1 MRDIDRMIEEALGD
15 EEAEL
20 LRRIG
25 DNPNFFERALGMFGA
40 GVGWFVA
47 LMMVIQTLAFLAGA
61 WAAWNFFDASDPVTQ
76 LRWGLPAAVL
86 LIMSLM
92 IKMGVAP
99 AIHANR
105 IMCEL
110 KRIELQ
116 LARARLSASS

>member
-1 MRDIDRMIEEALGD
+1 MRNVDDLIEEALGA
-15 EEAEL
+15 EESEL

-25 DNPNFFERALGMFGA
+25 GEPNILERALGMFGA

-47 LMMVIQTLAFLAGA
+47 LMMVVQTLLFLAGV
-61 WAAWNFFDASDPVTQ
+61 WAAWTFFEATDTVTQ

-92 IKMGVAP
+92 IKMAVAP
-99 AIHANR
+99 TLHANR

-116 LARARLSASS
+116 LARARQGGSG